1 MNAELKKYRHVNR
14 KALDRYSS
22 FAEQRNDLVKRKEVR
37 CLCCSAR
44 WLCDAHAN
52 RWPSRHPPPFPIPSQ
67 ENDRGEEKIR
77 QLISTLD
84 MRKDEALERTFKG
97 VAKNFREIFALA
109 SVQLEVD
116 WGLCGVSS

>member
-1 MNAELKKYRHVNR
+1 
-14 KALDRYSS
+14 
-22 FAEQRNDLVKRKEVR
+22 
-37 CLCCSAR
+37 
-44 WLCDAHAN
+44 
-52 RWPSRHPPPFPIPSQ
+52 
-67 ENDRGEEKIR
+67 
-77 QLISTLD
+77 

>member
-1 MNAELKKYRHVNR
+1 MTHPNG
-14 KALDRYSS
+14 
-22 FAEQRNDLVKRKEVR
+22 
-37 CLCCSAR
+37 
-44 WLCDAHAN
+44 
-52 RWPSRHPPPFPIPSQ
+52 WPSRYPFPIPSQ

-109 SVQLEVD
+109 SAQGDCAGDCVA
-116 WGLCGVSS
+116 SS